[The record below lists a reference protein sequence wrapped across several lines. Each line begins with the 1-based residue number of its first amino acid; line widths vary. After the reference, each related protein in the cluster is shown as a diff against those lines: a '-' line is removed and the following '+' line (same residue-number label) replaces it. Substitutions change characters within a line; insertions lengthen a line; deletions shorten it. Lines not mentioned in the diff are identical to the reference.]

1 MINIKHHYQYGYT
14 LLELVVVLLL
24 FSLLAGLTIP
34 RLTTMYDSFKNAYE
48 RDEVL
53 AHLDS
58 LGYIAFQYARE
69 FDLKTYPPKIP
80 NIDDPKRLKLP
91 KGWQVRAKTPIHFFA
106 NGVCTGGLVYLH
118 HQGTTYEVVLKAPFC
133 KPY

>member
-1 MINIKHHYQYGYT
+1 MNYELNQLFKEKIDLFIIHHSSFTIIKMINIKHHYQYGYT

-24 FSLLAGLTIP
+24 FSLLAGITIP

-69 FDLKTYPPKIP
+69 FDLKTYPLKYPK
-80 NIDDPKRLKLP
+80 
-91 KGWQVRAKTPIHFFA
+91 
-106 NGVCTGGLVYLH
+106 
-118 HQGTTYEVVLKAPFC
+118 
-133 KPY
+133 